1 MPDSISLQLEKAEDL
16 RYGEN
21 PHQRGARYR
30 FVGNSGRQAEG
41 RQAEEAARGSWW
53 DTAKQHGGKQL
64 SYLNLNDSEAAWRL
78 ACAFGSE
85 FEGSAVADVSKGRA
99 GSGQAGSG
107 RAGNGRTGRR
117 LAGHGQ
123 AENEQAGT
131 ARAAA
136 VVVKHANPCGAALA
150 DDIATAW
157 ERAHACDPTSAFGGV
172 VALNRPVDASLA
184 EGITE
189 NFLEVL
195 IAPGYDEAAL
205 DVLARKKNLRVLE
218 AKHPPAASLHF
229 RSIDGG
235 LLVQEAAPLPDFSRL
250 CRKLELLVGTAADAD
265 PDSSSVTDDADG
277 DEPQEFSR
285 MEIVAQRSPT
295 LREIRDMAF
304 AWVVAAAT
312 QSNAI
317 VFAKDLQAVGVGA
330 GQQNRRDA
338 AMLAA
343 AKAGN
348 RAIGAA
354 CASDAFFPFR
364 DGLDQAAEAGCTA
377 VIQPGGSIRDE
388 EVIAAA
394 DEHGIAMIFTH
405 ERKFLH

>member
-1 MPDSISLQLEKAEDL
+1 MTSHIMASSEEHFSEGMPDSISLQLEKAEDL

-41 RQAEEAARGSWW
+41 RQAEDAPRGGWW

-85 FEGSAVADVSKGRA
+85 FEGSVAADVSKG
-99 GSGQAGSG
+99 QAE
-107 RAGNGRTGRR
+107 NR
-117 LAGHGQ
+117 LAGHG
-123 AENEQAGT
+123 QAGT

-136 VVVKHANPCGAALA
+136 VVVKHANPCGAAIA

-184 EGITE
+184 AKITE

-218 AKHPPAASLHF
+218 AIHPPAASLHF

-235 LLVQEAAPLPDFSRL
+235 LLVQEAAPLPDFSGL
-250 CRKLELLVGTAADAD
+250 CRELELLVGTAADAD
-265 PDSSSVTDDADG
+265 TDSSSVTADADG
-277 DEPQEFSR
+277 GELQESSR
-285 MEIVAQRSPT
+285 MEIVAQRPPT
-295 LREIRDMAF
+295 PQEIRDMAF

-317 VFAKDLQAVGVGA
+317 VFAKDLQAIGVGA

-338 AMLAA
+338 AILAT

-348 RAIGAA
+348 RAKGAS

-364 DGLDQAAEAGCTA
+364 DGLDQAADAGCTA

>member
-1 MPDSISLQLEKAEDL
+1 MTSSEEHFSEGMPESISLQLEKAEDL

-21 PHQRGARYR
+21 PHQQGARYR
-30 FVGNSGRQAEG
+30 FVGNSGRKAQKH
-41 RQAEEAARGSWW
+41 ARGSWW
-53 DTAKQHGGKQL
+53 DTAQQHGGKQL

-78 ACAFGSE
+78 ACAFGLESE
-85 FEGSAVADVSKGRA
+85 ESAADASNGQAGMERT
-99 GSGQAGSG
+99 GSGQAGMGQTGSRPTGMERTGSG
-107 RAGNGRTGRR
+107 QAGMGRTG
-117 LAGHGQ
+117 
-123 AENEQAGT
+123 T
-131 ARAAA
+131 ASAVA
-136 VVVKHANPCGAALA
+136 VVVKHANPCGAAIA
-150 DDIATAW
+150 GDIATAW

-184 EGITE
+184 ERIAA

-205 DVLARKKNLRVLE
+205 DVLARKKSLRVLE

-235 LLVQEAAPLPDFSRL
+235 LLAQEAASLPDFSRL
-250 CRKLELLVGTAADAD
+250 CRELELLVGTAADAED
-265 PDSSSVTDDADG
+265 GELQESSRIEIAARRPPT
-277 DEPQEFSR
+277 PQE
-285 MEIVAQRSPT
+285 IQD
-295 LREIRDMAF
+295 LAF

-317 VFAKDLQAVGVGA
+317 VIAKDLQAAGVGA

-343 AKAGN
+343 LKAGE
-348 RAIGAA
+348 RAIGAV

-394 DEHGIAMIFTH
+394 DEHGIAMIFTR
-405 ERKFLH
+405 ERRFLH

>member
-30 FVGNSGRQAEG
+30 FVGNSGW
-41 RQAEEAARGSWW
+41 QAEETARCSWW
-53 DTAKQHGGKQL
+53 DTAQQHGGKQL

-78 ACAFGSE
+78 ACAFGLELEESAADASE
-85 FEGSAVADVSKGRA
+85 GRA
-99 GSGQAGSG
+99 GSGQSG
-107 RAGNGRTGRR
+107 GGPSERGPAETARAAAVVVKQANLR
-117 LAGHGQ
+117 LEASLEHH
-123 AENEQAGT
+123 EE

-136 VVVKHANPCGAALA
+136 VVVKHANPCGAAIA

-184 EGITE
+184 ERIAE

-205 DVLARKKNLRVLE
+205 DVLAKKKNLRVLE

-235 LLVQEAAPLPDFSRL
+235 LLVQEAASLPDFSGL
-250 CRKLELLVGTAADAD
+250 CRELELLVGTAAD
-265 PDSSSVTDDADG
+265 DG
-277 DEPQEFSR
+277 ELQESGR
-285 MEIVAQRSPT
+285 MEIAAQRPPT
-295 LREIRDMAF
+295 PLEIQDMAF
-304 AWVVAAAT
+304 TWVVAAAT

-317 VFAKDLQAVGVGA
+317 VIAKDLQASGVGA

-343 AKAGN
+343 FKAGE

-394 DEHGIAMIFTH
+394 DEHGIAMIFT
-405 ERKFLH
+405 RQRRFLH

>member
-1 MPDSISLQLEKAEDL
+1 MTSHIMANSEEHFSGGMPDGISLQLEKAEDL

-30 FVGNSGRQAEG
+30 FVGNSGGQADET
-41 RQAEEAARGSWW
+41 ARGSWW
-53 DTAKQHGGKQL
+53 DTAQQHGGKQL

-78 ACAFGSE
+78 ACAFGLE
-85 FEGSAVADVSKGRA
+85 LEESAADA
-99 GSGQAGSG
+99 GEGQAGSG
-107 RAGNGRTGRR
+107 QSGSGPSERGPS
-117 LAGHGQ
+117 
-123 AENEQAGT
+123 ET

-136 VVVKHANPCGAALA
+136 VVVKHANPCGAAIA
-150 DDIATAW
+150 DDIAAAW

-184 EGITE
+184 ERIAE

-195 IAPGYDEAAL
+195 IAPDYDEAAL
-205 DVLARKKNLRVLE
+205 DVLATKKNLRVLE
-218 AKHPPAASLHF
+218 AKSPPVASLHF

-235 LLVQEAAPLPDFSRL
+235 LLVQEAASLPDFSRL
-250 CRKLELLVGTAADAD
+250 CRELELLVGAAADAD
-265 PDSSSVTDDADG
+265 DG
-277 DEPQEFSR
+277 ELQEASR
-285 MEIVAQRSPT
+285 MEIVARRLPT
-295 LREIRDMAF
+295 SQEIRDMAF

-317 VFAKDLQAVGVGA
+317 VIAKDLQAAGVGA

-343 AKAGN
+343 FKAGE

-394 DEHGIAMIFTH
+394 DEHGIAMIFT
-405 ERKFLH
+405 RQRRFLH

>member
-1 MPDSISLQLEKAEDL
+1 MPDDGKHFSEGMPQSINLQLEKAEDL

-21 PHQRGARYR
+21 PHQQGARYR
-30 FVGNSGRQAEG
+30 FISAGQELGS
-41 RQAEEAARGSWW
+41 GSWC

-78 ACAFGSE
+78 ACAFGSDKE
-85 FEGSAVADVSKGRA
+85 QAE
-99 GSGQAGSG
+99 SGQ
-107 RAGNGRTGRR
+107 
-117 LAGHGQ
+117 
-123 AENEQAGT
+123 
-131 ARAAA
+131 AAA
-136 VVVKHANPCGAALA
+136 VVVKHANPCGAAVA
-150 DDIATAW
+150 DDISTAW

-172 VALNRPVDASLA
+172 VALNRRVEAAVA
-184 EGITE
+184 ESIAA

-205 DVLARKKNLRVLE
+205 EVLTKKKNLRVLE
-218 AKHPPAASLHF
+218 AAQPSAAPLHF

-235 LLVQEAAPLPDFSRL
+235 LLVQEAAQLPDFSELR
-250 CRKLELLVGTAADAD
+250 RELELQESD
-265 PDSSSVTDDADG
+265 PMEVVT
-277 DEPQEFSR
+277 
-285 MEIVAQRSPT
+285 QRPPT
-295 LREIRDMAF
+295 PEEIRDMAF
-304 AWVVAAAT
+304 AWVIAAAT

-338 AMLAA
+338 ALLASH
-343 AKAGN
+343 KAGD
-348 RAIGAA
+348 RAKGSA

-377 VIQPGGSIRDE
+377 VIQPGGSVRDE

-394 DEHGIAMIFTH
+394 DEQNITMIFT
-405 ERKFLH
+405 RQRRFLH

>member
-1 MPDSISLQLEKAEDL
+1 MTNHIVANGEEHFSGGMPDSISLQLEKAEDL

-30 FVGNSGRQAEG
+30 FVGNSGRQAE
-41 RQAEEAARGSWW
+41 ELARGSWW
-53 DTAKQHGGKQL
+53 DSAKQHGGKQL

-85 FEGSAVADVSKGRA
+85 FEGSEANTGKVQTVS
-99 GSGQAGSG
+99 
-107 RAGNGRTGRR
+107 
-117 LAGHGQ
+117 
-123 AENEQAGT
+123 EQAGT

-157 ERAHACDPTSAFGGV
+157 ERAHDCDPTSAFGGV
-172 VALNRPVDASLA
+172 VAVNHPVDASLA
-184 EGITE
+184 AKITE

-235 LLVQEAAPLPDFSRL
+235 LLVQEAAPLPDFSGL
-250 CRKLELLVGTAADAD
+250 CRELELLVGTAADAD
-265 PDSSSVTDDADG
+265 TDSSSVTDDADG
-277 DEPQEFSR
+277 GEPQESSR

-295 LREIRDMAF
+295 LQEIRDMAF

-338 AMLAA
+338 AILAT

-405 ERKFLH
+405 ERRFLH

>member
-1 MPDSISLQLEKAEDL
+1 MTSSEEHFSEGMPDGISLQLEKAEDL

-30 FVGNSGRQAEG
+30 FVGNSGW
-41 RQAEEAARGSWW
+41 QAEEPTRGSWW
-53 DTAKQHGGKQL
+53 DAAQQHGGKQL

-78 ACAFGSE
+78 ACAFGLE
-85 FEGSAVADVSKGRA
+85 LEESAADA
-99 GSGQAGSG
+99 GGGQAGSG
-107 RAGNGRTGRR
+107 QSGSGLSERGP
-117 LAGHGQ
+117 
-123 AENEQAGT
+123 AET

-136 VVVKHANPCGAALA
+136 VVVKHANPCGAAIA

-172 VALNRPVDASLA
+172 VALNRPVDAGLVERIS
-184 EGITE
+184 E

-195 IAPGYDEAAL
+195 IAPGYDKAAL
-205 DVLARKKNLRVLE
+205 DVLAKKKNLRVLE

-235 LLVQEAAPLPDFSRL
+235 LLVQEAASLPDFSGL
-250 CRKLELLVGTAADAD
+250 CSELELLVGTAADD
-265 PDSSSVTDDADG
+265 GELQESSL
-277 DEPQEFSR
+277 
-285 MEIVAQRSPT
+285 MEIAAQRLPT
-295 LREIRDMAF
+295 LQEIRDMAF

-317 VFAKDLQAVGVGA
+317 VIAKDLQAAGVGA

-343 AKAGN
+343 FKAGE

-377 VIQPGGSIRDE
+377 VIQPGGSIRDD

-394 DEHGIAMIFTH
+394 DEHGIAMIFTRQRRFQH
-405 ERKFLH
+405 